1 VARLDPA
8 PATSDM
14 IVSVVITTFNRAEAL
29 RETLDALGHQEL
41 PDDRYEV
48 VVVDDGS
55 TDHTPAVLSAY
66 DAPYRLKTLRHPENR
81 GVSAGR
87 NSGIRLA
94 SGRYLVFVS
103 DDVIVSPAF
112 LARHVETL
120 ERFPGSWVVGRFQ
133 QRRAVTDS
141 PFARY
146 LDELERSFQQGR
158 TSHAIAPDIFEMT
171 WPTARNLSLPRVDL
185 ERIGLFDERFRT
197 CCEDQDL
204 AERARATGTR
214 FLYDAQL
221 DCIHNDQSGDLDRY
235 CAFQE
240 RGARDTP
247 LLCAKYP
254 EVHGRSSLAIENGP
268 ASPRDSVR
276 LRCKKAVKALFATR
290 PGRRAVRRLI
300 AIGERLRAPEP
311 LLRWGYRVA
320 IGLAIFRGWR
330 DGMARLGRA
339 ELD

>member
-1 VARLDPA
+1 VAHLDPTA
-8 PATSDM
+8 ASSGV
-14 IVSVVITTFNRAEAL
+14 ILSVVITTFNRAEAL

-41 PDDRYEV
+41 PHDRYEV

-55 TDHTPAVLSAY
+55 TDHTAAVLSAY
-66 DAPYRLKTLRHPENR
+66 DAPYRLKTVRHPENR

-94 SGRYLVFVS
+94 SGGFLVFVS
-103 DDVIVSPAF
+103 DDVIVPPAF

-120 ERFPGSWVVGRFQ
+120 ERFPGSWVVGKFR
-133 QRRAVTDS
+133 QRSAVTNS

-146 LDELERSFQQGR
+146 LDELERSFQRGR
-158 TSHAIAPDIFEMT
+158 TARAIAPDIFEMT
-171 WPTARNLSLPRVDL
+171 WPTARNLSLPRDDL

-204 AERARATGTR
+204 AERARVTGTR
-214 FLYDAQL
+214 FLYDTQL

-254 EVHGRSSLAIENGP
+254 DLHGRSSLAIENGP
-268 ASPRDSVR
+268 ASPQDSVR
-276 LRCKKAVKALFATR
+276 LRCKKAVKALFATQH
-290 PGRRAVRRLI
+290 GRRAVRALI
-300 AIGERLRAPEP
+300 AVGERVGAPEW
-311 LLRWGYRVA
+311 LLRRGYSFA

-330 DGMARLGRA
+330 DGTARLGPG
-339 ELD
+339 ELN